1 MNAPEWS
8 ALALSAIVGAAL
20 GLGYFG
26 GLWLTVQRLPNVRR
40 PGLLILASF
49 LGRMTLLLFA
59 ILWLAA
65 GHFDRLLA
73 ALAGLL
79 AARLLLIR
87 RWRPEQYNGNHA

>member
-1 MNAPEWS
+1 MDVPEWR
-8 ALALSAIVGAAL
+8 ALALSAVLGATL
-20 GLGYFG
+20 GFGYFG
-26 GLWLTVQRLPNVRR
+26 GLWLTVRRLPHVRH
-40 PGLLILASF
+40 PGVLILASF

-65 GHFDRLLA
+65 GQFDRLLV

-87 RWRPEQYNGNHA
+87 RWEPEKYDGNHA